1 LPETSSHYRFTA
13 IRHELLSAGIASRHI
28 ERTIQEL
35 RDHLED
41 IQAEA
46 GSDPV
51 SAEDAARRLGDPR
64 LLAQQIAAHE
74 EFRSWIYRFP
84 RVARV
89 CLPIAYLLL
98 LPAVPLRHANNNAAA
113 VARWSAA
120 LFLGAAVTSATLL
133 LMQLSIQLT

>member
-1 LPETSSHYRFTA
+1 M
-13 IRHELLSAGIASRHI
+13 RHELLSAGIEPRHI
-28 ERTIQEL
+28 ERTIEEL

-41 IQAEA
+41 IQAETA
-46 GSDPV
+46 SGTTGVD
-51 SAEDAARRLGDPR
+51 DAADRLGDPR
-64 LLAQQIAAHE
+64 ILARHITRHE

-89 CLPIAYLLL
+89 WLPVAYLLL
-98 LPAVPLRHANNNAAA
+98 LPAVPLRHANNNASA
-113 VARWSAA
+113 VARWGAA